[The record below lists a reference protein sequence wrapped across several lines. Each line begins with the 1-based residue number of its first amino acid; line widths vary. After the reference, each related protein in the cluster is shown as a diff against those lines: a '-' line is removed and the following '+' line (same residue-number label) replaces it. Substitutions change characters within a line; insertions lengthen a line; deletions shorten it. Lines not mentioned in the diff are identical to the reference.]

1 MKDKEL
7 ENLLQKYSFTKS
19 KNNDQYYLTTP
30 IVLDKTADCLVIVAK
45 IEKEKII
52 LSDNTQLFDA
62 YLQADE
68 EIEYLKNKI
77 EPKLEKNMFLKFLS
91 INMYANEQCFGI
103 DLSIFI
109 KKLIHIET
117 LLKEE

>member
-1 MKDKEL
+1 MNVNEL
-7 ENLLQKYSFTKS
+7 EVLLQKHSFTKS
-19 KNNDQYYLTTP
+19 KNNEQYYLTTP
-30 IVLDKTADCLVIVAK
+30 IALDKTADCLVIVAK
-45 IEKEKII
+45 IEEEKII
-52 LSDNTQLFDA
+52 LSDNAQLFDA

-91 INMYANEQCFGI
+91 INMFANERCFGI

-109 KKLIHIET
+109 KALIHIET
-117 LLKEE
+117 LLKED